1 MTSFLT
7 LRQLEG
13 QAYPWFVFLILFPI
27 MLTSIAYNAVQ
38 NFYPQGRMGA
48 PSEGGSSVE
57 KVSIFFTLRIL

>member
-13 QAYPWFVFLILFPI
+13 QAYLWFVFLILFPI
-27 MLTSIAYNAVQ
+27 MLTSIVYNAVQ
-38 NFYPQGRMGA
+38 KPYPQGPMGA
-48 PSEGGSSVE
+48 PAEGGPSVE